1 MKEIGK
7 LEWFGGNQDALNAFR
22 MFVDLSHL
30 WDDLV
35 DKDKEATE
43 DEINNAFLICLV
55 YLPANPF
62 YRSIQ
67 EQILPM
73 WLTVVSAYQTANK
86 FERDK
91 DAHGIEIAHGLRY
104 AAGNIVA
111 LKFNLPPI
119 FPLLWITV
127 SMIVCSVIGIA
138 FGLFPAWKA
147 ANLNPVEALRP
158 K

>member
-1 MKEIGK
+1 MNKEGK
-7 LEWFGGNQDALNAFR
+7 LEWFGGNQDALNAYR
-22 MFVDLSHL
+22 MFVDLAHL

-43 DEINNAFLICLV
+43 DDINNAFLICLV

-67 EQILPM
+67 EQVLPM

-91 DAHGIEIAHGLRY
+91 DPHGIEIAHGLRY

-111 LKFNLPPI
+111 YMVYVCVGPEKAKEFLPE
-119 FPLLWITV
+119 
-127 SMIVCSVIGIA
+127 M
-138 FGLFPAWKA
+138 WK
-147 ANLNPVEALRP
+147 NVFFERYEDYRKEHLDVDS